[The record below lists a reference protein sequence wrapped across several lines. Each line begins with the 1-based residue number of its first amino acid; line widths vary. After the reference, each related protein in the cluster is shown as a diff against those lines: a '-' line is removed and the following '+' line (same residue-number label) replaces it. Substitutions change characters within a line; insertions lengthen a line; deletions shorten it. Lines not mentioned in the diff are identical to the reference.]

1 MKNPIHLHRSKA
13 GSGAESTSLLRWV
26 STPLRCHVV
35 CGIIASGLIA
45 LASTIWIY
53 PEILAADQPY
63 RPQQIAEAIELISS
77 RNRLQ
82 NQFNQADQRRRLTQ
96 ERIEQIAAW
105 LPQDRSWENVRS
117 SLQNEAAACDVQL
130 TALDR
135 GRAHQG
141 KRIAVLDAECEIR
154 GSYPDVCRFLQRI
167 VTADLPIWC
176 DEIRLVRADH
186 DHHAAATH
194 DVHPAPVRCL
204 ATVSLRIPSAGK
216 DTTAAKLLKRRS
228 EDET

>member
-1 MKNPIHLHRSKA
+1 MKNPIPLHRSKTR
-13 GSGAESTSLLRWV
+13 SGAQSSSHLRWIT
-26 STPLRCHVV
+26 TPLRCHVL
-35 CGIIASGLIA
+35 CGIIASVLIA
-45 LASTIWIY
+45 ITSTIWIY

-63 RPQQIAEAIELISS
+63 RPQQIAEANELISN

-82 NQFNQADQRRRLTQ
+82 NQFDQADQRRRLTQ

-105 LPQDRSWENVRS
+105 LPQNRFWENVRS
-117 SLQNEAAACDVQL
+117 SLQNAAAACEVQL
-130 TALDR
+130 IALDR
-135 GRAHQG
+135 GRPHQG
-141 KRIAVLDAECEIR
+141 KRIAVLEADCEIR

-176 DEIRLVRADH
+176 DEIRLVRADR
-186 DHHAAATH
+186 DHHAAATQ
-194 DVHPAPVRCL
+194 DGNPAPVRCL

-228 EDET
+228 EHET